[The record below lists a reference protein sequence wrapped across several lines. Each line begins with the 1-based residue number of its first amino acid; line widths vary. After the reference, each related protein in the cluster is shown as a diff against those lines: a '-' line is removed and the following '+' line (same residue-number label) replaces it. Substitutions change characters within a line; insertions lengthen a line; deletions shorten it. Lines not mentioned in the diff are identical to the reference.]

1 MPTATLDDMRDAQKK
16 RLRAIE
22 TELDEIT
29 NGSGFKIEEKGL
41 VVTTEAAE
49 RFQELIA
56 ESKGIREMVGDLGQY
71 ESLPD
76 FISGME
82 RKNAP
87 GDDDDPLAVNSVAAA
102 QAARLAAAQQLELK
116 SIGQRFVESEEFK
129 SRQPTGRMDAPFE
142 LARDLMAL
150 GGLER
155 KDLYTAAGGTLTN
168 FAFGRAQR
176 EPMVP
181 RAYRTARV
189 RDLFPVAGTNANL
202 IEYVRVLGFLDG
214 QNNAAPVAERTSDN
228 ANFGLKPHT
237 QLQLQP
243 AQSPLRTIAHYELAH
258 RNTLA
263 DEPQLQSIID
273 TELLYGLRLVE
284 DAQLLNGD
292 GTGEN
297 ILGILQTPGVQ
308 RYPGI
313 PVPTPSPVES
323 TDTRIDAIRRA
334 ATRVMLAYYE
344 PTGVV
349 VHPFDWE
356 RMELTKDAN
365 NNYVMATSVAVG
377 AQKQVWQMP
386 VVASP
391 AMVEGTALVG
401 AFGLGAKVYDREQ
414 ANIRVAEQ
422 HGDLF
427 IRNAVVILAEE
438 RLGLTVSRPE
448 SFVVVD
454 FETGIG

>member
-1 MPTATLDDMRDAQKK
+1 MPG
-16 RLRAIE
+16 
-22 TELDEIT
+22 TELKELRTGANRRLKEIAAALDNITANAFKTEDNGGIVVSSEAGTEFKSLLAEQKSIRGTLADLGEYEGLNSYLDEPAA
-29 NGSGFKIEEKGL
+29 GSLTGGGAAAAMQRA
-41 VVTTEAAE
+41 AAE
-49 RFQELIA
+49 Y
-56 ESKGIREMVGDLGQY
+56 KT
-71 ESLPD
+71 
-76 FISGME
+76 
-82 RKNAP
+82 
-87 GDDDDPLAVNSVAAA
+87 
-102 QAARLAAAQQLELK
+102 
-116 SIGQRFVESEEFK
+116 IGQRFVASEEFK
-129 SRQPTGRMDAPFE
+129 GRDRGTGHMREAFD
-142 LARDLMAL
+142 LAQDLMAL

-155 KDLYTAAGGTLTN
+155 KDLYTAAGGTLTS
-168 FAFGRAQR
+168 FAFGTAQR
-176 EPMVP
+176 EPIVP

-202 IEYVRVLGFLDG
+202 IEYVRVLGYLDG
-214 QNNAAPVAERTSDN
+214 NNNAAPVAERSDDN
-228 ANFGLKPHT
+228 TNFGLKPHT
-237 QLQLQP
+237 QLTLQP
-243 AQSPLRTIAHYELAH
+243 AQSPLRTLAHYELAH

-297 ILGILQTPGVQ
+297 ILGILKTPGIQ

-313 PVPTPSPVES
+313 PIPTPSPVLT
-323 TDTRIDAIRRA
+323 TDTHVDAVRRA

-356 RMELTKDAN
+356 RMETIKDSQG
-365 NNYVMATSVAVG
+365 NYIVALNVAVG
-377 AQKQVWQMP
+377 AEKRIWQMP

-391 AMVEGTALVG
+391 AMLEGTSLVG

-427 IRNAVVILAEE
+427 IRNAVAILAEE
-438 RLGLTVSRPE
+438 RVGLTVSRPE
-448 SFVVVD
+448 SFISVD
-454 FETGIG
+454 FATGIHS